1 MCLLR
6 VRSLVIQKVFKARLF
21 CITPKL
27 KITRLHCGSPSCVFG
42 LSWSTDLDKEA
53 CGQDVCLSSC
63 RALAALW
70 CSASKTSSFLTS
82 KYAAQDLLR
91 LICM

>member
-1 MCLLR
+1 MCPLC

-42 LSWSTDLDKEA
+42 LSWSTVLDKEA
-53 CGQDVCLSSC
+53 CGQDACSSSSC
-63 RALAALW
+63 ALAALW
-70 CSASKTSSFLTS
+70 CSDSKTSSVLTS
-82 KYAAQDLLR
+82 KYAA
-91 LICM
+91 